1 MRKFKF
7 KFKKYIYFVIAA
19 AIILSFACVGL
30 NLYRLIS
37 GRVEGTNGYIGIG
50 VTFVICALI
59 LVLTVSMA
67 FSSYYSV
74 DDRYFTLS
82 WGVLKNRILISDITD
97 AIYNAELKKLTVV
110 FSEGNFM
117 VISVEGVDPLDVVD
131 ALRAK
136 NKKIMFEYLSTDPSK
151 KDKNGR

>member
-1 MRKFKF
+1 
-7 KFKKYIYFVIAA
+7 
-19 AIILSFACVGL
+19 
-30 NLYRLIS
+30 
-37 GRVEGTNGYIGIG
+37 
-50 VTFVICALI
+50 
-59 LVLTVSMA
+59 MA

-136 NKKIMFEYLSTDPSK
+136 NKKIMFEYLSTDPGK